1 MRSILE
7 ETIDMPKTSVLK
19 AVRMPMTSENGQS
32 LVMVQM
38 DTQENEINVLEHKSG
53 IKSSK
58 LRSIS
63 LDHVGIRELN
73 YEELWNKVQELTVV
87 KRVVPSAPNT
97 ELSNEV
103 LTNQSTTSTTMAP
116 ITNEEQ
122 YAEIIEKNV
131 DISNDVSTFQKTN
144 LNLQQEAIPKNYEK
158 FSINCIFG
166 C

>member
-1 MRSILE
+1 
-7 ETIDMPKTSVLK
+7 
-19 AVRMPMTSENGQS
+19 MPMTSENGQS

-58 LRSIS
+58 LRSLF
-63 LDHVGIRELN
+63 LDHLGIRELN

-87 KRVVPSAPNT
+87 KRVVPSALNT

-103 LTNQSTTSTTMAP
+103 LTNQSTTMEP

-122 YAEIIEKNV
+122 DAVIIGKNV
-131 DISNDVSTFQKTN
+131 DILNNISTFQKTA
-144 LNLQQEAIPKNYEK
+144 LYLQQEAIPKNDEK

>member
-7 ETIDMPKTSVLK
+7 ETIDMPKASVIK
-19 AVRMPMTSENGQS
+19 AVRMPMTSGNGQS

-38 DTQENEINVLEHKSG
+38 DTQEDEITVLEHKSD

-87 KRVVPSAPNT
+87 RRVVPSALNT
-97 ELSNEV
+97 DLSNEV
-103 LTNQSTTSTTMAP
+103 LPNQSITSTTIEP

-122 YAEIIEKNV
+122 DAVIIGKNV
-131 DISNDVSTFQKTN
+131 DISNDVSTIQKKT
-144 LNLQQEAIPKNYEK
+144 LDLQQEAIPKNDEK